1 MEFGLLKTKIEE
13 SLSNSYNRRTLKKD
27 MFVFNE
33 LVLENRNVAKLYF
46 LYDELSTNK
55 GLNESLAT
63 EFINESVKMYNQITK
78 GISKTNLNELQM
90 WVGHLKCENKY
101 KHIDNLFSKT
111 IVSLEDKLK
120 SKSFVMESL
129 QKEKQTNESSQ
140 IKLPLNK
147 VVDVANKTVNDYLSK
162 LDENEKKDL
171 LKVLKEDES
180 KLEIEFDVLK
190 ESVVS
195 RLSNLKKEEK
205 EEDVINAINETI
217 SKVEKETF
225 SRDTYLKLKKLNN
238 NI

>member
-13 SLSNSYNRRTLKKD
+13 SLNNSYNRKTLKKD

-33 LVLENRNVAKLYF
+33 LVLENKNIAKLYF
-46 LYDELSTNK
+46 LYDELSSNK

-90 WVGHLKCENKY
+90 WVGHLKCENRY

-111 IVSLEDKLK
+111 VVSLEDKLK

-129 QKEKQTNESSQ
+129 KKEKLSNENPQ

-147 VVDVANKTVNDYLSK
+147 VVDIANKTVNDYLSK

-180 KLEIEFDVLK
+180 KLEIEFNVLK

-205 EEDVINAINETI
+205 EEDVISTINETI
-217 SKVEKETF
+217 SKVGNETF
-225 SRDTYLKLKKLNN
+225 SRDNYLKLKKLNN

>member
-13 SLSNSYNRRTLKKD
+13 SLNNSYNRKTLKKD

-33 LVLENRNVAKLYF
+33 LVLENKNIAKLYF
-46 LYDELSTNK
+46 LYDELSSNK

-63 EFINESVKMYNQITK
+63 EFINESVKMYNQITN
-78 GISKTNLNELQM
+78 GISKTHLNELQM
-90 WVGHLKCENKY
+90 WVGHLKCENRY

-111 IVSLEDKLK
+111 VVSLEDKLK

-129 QKEKQTNESSQ
+129 KKEKLSNENPQ

-180 KLEIEFDVLK
+180 KLEIEFNVLK

-205 EEDVINAINETI
+205 EEDVISTINETI
-217 SKVEKETF
+217 SKVGNETF
-225 SRDTYLKLKKLNN
+225 SRDNYLKLKKLNN

>member
-13 SLSNSYNRRTLKKD
+13 SLNNSYNRKTLKKD

-33 LVLENRNVAKLYF
+33 LVLENKNIAKLYF
-46 LYDELSTNK
+46 LYDELSSNK

-78 GISKTNLNELQM
+78 GISKTHLNELQM
-90 WVGHLKCENKY
+90 WVGHLKYENRY

-111 IVSLEDKLK
+111 VVSLEDKLK

-129 QKEKQTNESSQ
+129 KKEKLSNENPQ

-180 KLEIEFDVLK
+180 KLEIEFNVLK

-205 EEDVINAINETI
+205 EEDVISTINETI
-217 SKVEKETF
+217 SKVGNETF
-225 SRDTYLKLKKLNN
+225 SRDNYLKLKKLNN

>member
-13 SLSNSYNRRTLKKD
+13 SLNNSYNRKTLKKD

-33 LVLENRNVAKLYF
+33 LVLENKNIAKLYF
-46 LYDELSTNK
+46 LYDELSSNK
-55 GLNESLAT
+55 SLNESLAT

-78 GISKTNLNELQM
+78 GISKTHLNELQM
-90 WVGHLKCENKY
+90 WVGHLKCENRY

-111 IVSLEDKLK
+111 VVSLEDKLK

-129 QKEKQTNESSQ
+129 KKEKLSNENSQ

-147 VVDVANKTVNDYLSK
+147 VVDIANKTVNDYLSK

-180 KLEIEFDVLK
+180 KLEIEFNVLK

-205 EEDVINAINETI
+205 EEDVISTINETI
-217 SKVEKETF
+217 SKVEEESF
-225 SRDTYLKLKKLNN
+225 SRDNYLKLKKLNN

>member
-1 MEFGLLKTKIEE
+1 
-13 SLSNSYNRRTLKKD
+13 
-27 MFVFNE
+27 
-33 LVLENRNVAKLYF
+33 
-46 LYDELSTNK
+46 
-55 GLNESLAT
+55 
-63 EFINESVKMYNQITK
+63 
-78 GISKTNLNELQM
+78 M

-205 EEDVINAINETI
+205 EEDVINTINETI

>member
-13 SLSNSYNRRTLKKD
+13 SLNNSYNRKTLKKD

-33 LVLENRNVAKLYF
+33 LVLENKNIAKLYF
-46 LYDELSTNK
+46 LYDELSSNK

-78 GISKTNLNELQM
+78 GISKTHLNELQM
-90 WVGHLKCENKY
+90 WVGHLKCENRY

-111 IVSLEDKLK
+111 VVSLEDKLK

-129 QKEKQTNESSQ
+129 KKEKLSNENPQ

-180 KLEIEFDVLK
+180 KLEIEFNVLK

-205 EEDVINAINETI
+205 EEDVISTINETI
-217 SKVEKETF
+217 SKVGNETF
-225 SRDTYLKLKKLNN
+225 SRDNYLKLKKLNN